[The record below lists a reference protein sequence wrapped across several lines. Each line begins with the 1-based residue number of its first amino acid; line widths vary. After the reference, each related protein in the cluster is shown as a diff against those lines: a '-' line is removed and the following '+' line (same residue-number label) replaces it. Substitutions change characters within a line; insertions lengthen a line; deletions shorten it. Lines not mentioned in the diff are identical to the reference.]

1 MVEMIFSKIKAL
13 VIMLL
18 GVMII
23 SCSDSDTI
31 SNGEDNNQGG
41 GLSVV
46 VPVTTWGKS
55 SSEIKSKHNDGL
67 QLSVSS
73 DTLLRYTDKT
83 RGIVVDY
90 SFKEDKLIGT
100 SLTQANISNIDNVVR
115 MWLNGYNKLA
125 KSEKAFLYATQNN
138 STLAFGKIF
147 KGNECDYASIAW
159 TYIDENEVA
168 NDGPDF
174 SPSGKHNGYDY
185 VDLGV
190 GIGWAVQNVGASSPG
205 QSGGYYMWAETT
217 TKSNCW
223 WWYYSLYKGSI
234 GNYRDDSKFY
244 VPHMNIS
251 KTAYDVARVKMGGSW
266 RMPTR
271 AELSTLVNN
280 CEFEE
285 GEYNGVK
292 GMIVTGPSGK
302 SIFLPKTGRKRK
314 TEIEN
319 SRYVYLWSSSYERKP
334 DAYILEDNKVKS
346 DYSFYGIP
354 VRGVVDL

>member
-1 MVEMIFSKIKAL
+1 M
-13 VIMLL
+13 
-18 GVMII
+18 
-23 SCSDSDTI
+23 
-31 SNGEDNNQGG
+31 
-41 GLSVV
+41 
-46 VPVTTWGKS
+46 
-55 SSEIKSKHNDGL
+55 KH
-67 QLSVSS
+67 
-73 DTLLRYTDKT
+73 
-83 RGIVVDY
+83 
-90 SFKEDKLIGT
+90 
-100 SLTQANISNIDNVVR
+100 
-115 MWLNGYNKLA
+115 
-125 KSEKAFLYATQNN
+125 
-138 STLAFGKIF
+138 
-147 KGNECDYASIAW
+147 
-159 TYIDENEVA
+159 YIDENEVA

-266 RMPTR
+266 IMPTR

-285 GEYNGVK
+285 GEYYGVK